1 MKKSFNWSLWIF
13 FLLFF
18 GLLPLTVFAINV
30 NPISMKGMTQAYGF
44 VIGQEYSLSRIEKEF
59 PELTGEVELA
69 RTQFDS
75 TFPGIKTKLE
85 VQLKQAMSPKH
96 FQETATNLQSKL
108 REILGRQQVTHE
120 FALKLLEQV
129 KARSKG
135 EIESPVLEYLLAVKY
150 TANPVGEFSD
160 GFRQHYST
168 DGKGKSKGIKL
179 RMQIPRSWAGKV
191 GDRPHIVQKWTSEN
205 GTGLE
210 MFILDIRDSQWNNP
224 SKKEIENFVKSGELK
239 EIVPEGSSYVASGN
253 FSIEGRPGYWL
264 QMTMSIER
272 AGVIIHQDIVAYQF
286 FFRSKAIGLMCQAAG
301 PVTEKLKIK
310 EAFKRIRPLCQQVLN
325 SLVLEQAY

>member
-1 MKKSFNWSLWIF
+1 
-13 FLLFF
+13 
-18 GLLPLTVFAINV
+18 
-30 NPISMKGMTQAYGF
+30 
-44 VIGQEYSLSRIEKEF
+44 
-59 PELTGEVELA
+59 
-69 RTQFDS
+69 
-75 TFPGIKTKLE
+75 
-85 VQLKQAMSPKH
+85 
-96 FQETATNLQSKL
+96 
-108 REILGRQQVTHE
+108 
-120 FALKLLEQV
+120 
-129 KARSKG
+129 
-135 EIESPVLEYLLAVKY
+135 
-150 TANPVGEFSD
+150 
-160 GFRQHYST
+160 
-168 DGKGKSKGIKL
+168 
-179 RMQIPRSWAGKV
+179 
-191 GDRPHIVQKWTSEN
+191 
-205 GTGLE
+205 